1 MLKAALGDGEVQRII
16 EAQTAGLRD
25 GQALLLLVP
34 ANGIPPM
41 PRACKPSELMQR
53 LDDLGS
59 DLDLRGLL
67 ADSALGKGHLVV
79 IATQDGGES
88 AFLVP

>member
-1 MLKAALGDGEVQRII
+1 MLRAALKDGEVQRII
-16 EAQTAGLRD
+16 EAQPAGLRD